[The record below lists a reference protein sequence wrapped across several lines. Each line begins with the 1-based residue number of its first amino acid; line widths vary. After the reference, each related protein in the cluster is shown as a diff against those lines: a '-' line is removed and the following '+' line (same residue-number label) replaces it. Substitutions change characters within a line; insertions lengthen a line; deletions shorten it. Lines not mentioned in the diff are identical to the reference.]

1 MEQGSEC
8 RHHNPDLAV
17 KCRLCFLHGK
27 ELQTKG
33 IKIPTGTPV
42 IPHPPATG
50 MAHLI
55 LPISQPDSTFY
66 ITNFSAEHFL
76 KPPSLNLSSVSEAS
90 FRIKPGHV
98 V

>member
-1 MEQGSEC
+1 MELGSEC

-17 KCRLCFLHGK
+17 KCRLCFLHSK
-27 ELQTKG
+27 EPQAKG

-55 LPISQPDSTFY
+55 LPISQPDGMFY
-66 ITNFSAEHFL
+66 ITKFSAEHFL
-76 KPPSLNLSSVSEAS
+76 KPLSLNLPSQSMGPVSE
-90 FRIKPGHV
+90 
-98 V
+98 